1 MNEQT
6 KNGIAGPGERCVLDL
21 SVQNVLSSTY
31 FMLNYGLDLETE
43 KTRSLSPWSPGLL
56 MVTTVGDIK

>member
-31 FMLNYGLDLETE
+31 ELWTGPRDRENKISVPMEPRTPN
-43 KTRSLSPWSPGLL
+43 
-56 MVTTVGDIK
+56 GDNSW